1 MYIGVTSDIRRR
13 LTEHRQGRVVHTRRY
28 GIHRLVFLEFHDRM
42 TDAIVREKHLKKWL
56 RAWKI
61 ELVEHA
67 NPNWDDLTHNL
78 VWMN

>member
-1 MYIGVTSDIRRR
+1 
-13 LTEHRQGRVVHTRRY
+13 
-28 GIHRLVFLEFHDRM
+28 M

-67 NPNWDDLTHNL
+67 NPNWDDLTHHL